1 MNSKLA
7 GIVILLSFSAS
18 ADSGSDWAAG
28 SGYPFGGLI
37 GVQYQF
43 TSQQQQWSLAA
54 GLVGIAAS
62 WQLTLDSAHQHAVGL
77 TLGQENLTADQGF
90 LTIDYLYYPGGLQST
105 GWFYGVSAGVGQR
118 RKGEIPIAGVGN
130 RRCKPDDRYQLL
142 CKQPTAQQAIA
153 LLTVGY
159 RF

>member
-7 GIVILLSFSAS
+7 GIILLLSLPVS
-18 ADSGSDWAAG
+18 ADSGSNWAAG
-28 SGYPFGGLI
+28 SGYPFGGLL

-54 GLVGIAAS
+54 GLVGVAAS
-62 WQLTLDSAHQHAVGL
+62 WQLTLGSEHRHAVGL
-77 TLGQENLTADQGF
+77 TLGQENLTANQGF
-90 LTIDYLYYPGGLQST
+90 LTIDYLYYPDGLQNT
-105 GWFYGVSAGVGQR
+105 GWFYGASAGVGQR
-118 RKGEIPIAGVGN
+118 RKGDLPIAAVHQ
-130 RRCKPDDRYQLL
+130 RRCKPADRYQLL
-142 CKQPTAQQAIA
+142 CKEPTTQQAIA